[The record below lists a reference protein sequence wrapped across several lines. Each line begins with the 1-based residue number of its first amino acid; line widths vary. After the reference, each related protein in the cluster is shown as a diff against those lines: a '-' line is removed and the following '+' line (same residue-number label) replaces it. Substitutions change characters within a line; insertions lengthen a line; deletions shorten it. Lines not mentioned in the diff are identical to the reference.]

1 LSLCDISHKV
11 KKELSGEALRALSG
25 HTSRRGAVSP
35 TIDATEATA
44 QLANQD
50 FSRGCSNA
58 LNIAH

>member
-35 TIDATEATA
+35 TIDATEATRSLQIRISPEA
-44 QLANQD
+44 A
-50 FSRGCSNA
+50 RMP
-58 LNIAH
+58 